1 MNYGDSPIKF
11 LTNIK
16 NFMKNVKIVAADTS
30 ELASSNGLTSEGS
43 VSSDGTSLDLQEI
56 TK

>member
-1 MNYGDSPIKF
+1 
-11 LTNIK
+11 
-16 NFMKNVKIVAADTS
+16 MKNVKIVAADTS
-30 ELASSNGLTSEGS
+30 ELTSSNGLTSEGS